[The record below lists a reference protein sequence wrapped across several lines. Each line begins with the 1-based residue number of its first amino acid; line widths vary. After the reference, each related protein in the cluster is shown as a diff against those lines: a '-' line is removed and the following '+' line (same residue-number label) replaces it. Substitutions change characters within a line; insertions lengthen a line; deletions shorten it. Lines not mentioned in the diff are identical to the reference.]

1 MIYDRKKLMTLEDK
15 FLAPYA
21 VKSKDSR
28 GREHSEKD
36 DFTRTPFQKDRD
48 RIIHC
53 RSFRRLKMKTQVFV
67 AHHGDHFRTRLTH
80 TLEATQIGRDIAR
93 SLGLNEDLTEA
104 VTLAHDLGH
113 TPFGHAGEETLNEL
127 LKPFGLSF
135 EHNIQSRRIV
145 EELEHVYPE
154 FNGLNLTFEVRQG
167 LMKHQTSWDQANHEF
182 HGASLEAQVVN
193 IADEIAYNNHDVDDG
208 WRAGLLNPEDL
219 NELAIWQ
226 VVKKIVDEKYGL
238 IKDPII
244 RHDRMISN
252 MIGLMIQDVIK
263 NSTFNLEK
271 NNIQSLGDV
280 YKSKQELIC
289 FSPELSAQSQELKQF
304 LSEKFYFHP
313 DVLSF
318 SQKGQQIIRNLFK
331 KYMDSPQFLPK
342 DKQKALNRGA
352 QKEIVIKDYVAGM
365 TDEFA
370 EQEWARL
377 K

>member
-1 MIYDRKKLMTLEDK
+1 MIYDREKLTALEDK

-21 VKSKDSR
+21 VKSKDSK
-28 GREHSEKD
+28 GREHDERE

-80 TLEATQIGRDIAR
+80 TLEATQISRDIAR
-93 SLGLNEDLTEA
+93 SLGLNEDLAEA

-127 LKPFGLSF
+127 LKPFGSSF
-135 EHNIQSRRIV
+135 EHNRQSRRIV
-145 EELEHVYPE
+145 EDLERVYPG

-182 HGASLEAQVVN
+182 RGTSLEAQVVN

-208 WRAGLLNPEDL
+208 WRAGFLNPEDL
-219 NELAIWQ
+219 NELAIWKI
-226 VVKKIVDEKYGL
+226 VKKIVDEKYGL
-238 IKDPII
+238 IKEPII

-252 MIGLMIQDVIK
+252 MIGFMIQDLIK
-263 NSTFNLEK
+263 NSALNLEK
-271 NNIQSLGDV
+271 NKIKSLNNV
-280 YKSKQELIC
+280 YKSEQELIC
-289 FSPELSAQSQELKQF
+289 FSPKLSALSQELKQF
-304 LSEKFYFHP
+304 LAEKFYFHP
-313 DVLSF
+313 EVLRF
-318 SQKGQQIIRNLFK
+318 SQKGQQIIRDLFE
-331 KYMDSPQFLPK
+331 KYLNSPKLLPE
-342 DKQKALNRGA
+342 DEQKALNNGA
-352 QKEIVIKDYVAGM
+352 AIEIIIKDYIAGM

-370 EQEWARL
+370 EQEWRRL